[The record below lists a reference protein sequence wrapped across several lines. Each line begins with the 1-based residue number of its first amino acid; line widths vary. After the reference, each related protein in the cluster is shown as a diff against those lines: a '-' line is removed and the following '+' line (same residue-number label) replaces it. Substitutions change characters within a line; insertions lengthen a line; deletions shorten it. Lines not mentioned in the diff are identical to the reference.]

1 MISDPKRTSVNK
13 MAHMSEMTH
22 MDRMARLRELIRKL
36 RHVAATEGHM
46 LYVLDAIDMIVDE
59 LEDQHDRGQPSP

>member
-1 MISDPKRTSVNK
+1 

-22 MDRMARLRELIRKL
+22 MDRMMRLRELVRKL
-36 RHVAATEGHM
+36 RHAAAGEGHM

-59 LEDQHDRGQPSP
+59 LEDQHAAGQGVLK